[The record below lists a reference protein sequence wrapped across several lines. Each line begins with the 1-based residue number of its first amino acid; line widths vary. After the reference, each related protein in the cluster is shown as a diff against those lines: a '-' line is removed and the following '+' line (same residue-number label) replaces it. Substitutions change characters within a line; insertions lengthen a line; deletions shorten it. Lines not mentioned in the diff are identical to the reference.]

1 MIQRFLFEL
10 NLIFEVSICFK
21 SYLFDCKPLGQGAMG
36 SVFLVNSPD
45 PKIDEISNR
54 FLKVIQNNNNNN
66 ENPSFT
72 VALKMQM
79 PMHMTTKSMSDYF
92 VAEYQFFSF
101 NFTIKY

>member
-1 MIQRFLFEL
+1 MNLF
-10 NLIFEVSICFK
+10 
-21 SYLFDCKPLGQGAMG
+21 YLSWINEIKWCGNGIGQGGMG

-79 PMHMTTKSMSDYF
+79 PMYMSSQTLNDYF
-92 VAEYQFFSF
+92 VAEYLFFSF
-101 NFTIKY
+101 NFTI